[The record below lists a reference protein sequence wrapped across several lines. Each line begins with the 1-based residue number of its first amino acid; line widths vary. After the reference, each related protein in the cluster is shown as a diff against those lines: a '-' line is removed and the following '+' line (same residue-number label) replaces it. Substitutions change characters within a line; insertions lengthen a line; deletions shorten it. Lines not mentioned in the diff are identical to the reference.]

1 MAYDRYASVR
11 TEGGFRML
19 PFGEIPKSKN
29 DRIIIYKKG
38 QIRLDQISSQY
49 YDSPDFAW
57 LILQANPQYGSL
69 EYNIPDGV
77 ELRIPYPLNNA
88 LDGYQ
93 TSIENYRKLY
103 N

>member
-11 TEGGFRML
+11 IEGGFRIL
-19 PFGEIPKSKN
+19 PFGEIPKSKT
-29 DRIIIYKKG
+29 DRIIIYRKG
-38 QIRLDQISSQY
+38 QMRLDQISSQY

-77 ELRIPYPLNNA
+77 ELRIPFPLNNA

-93 TSIENYRKLY
+93 TSIDNYNKLY